1 MDRMKTILSLC
12 LLGTLL
18 LTSCQYIEKQAFA
31 PKVIPLKKTAPEKII
46 HNNAKQEKKQIP
58 EIPEK
63 IEVPEKKSHT
73 EEEAPEK
80 PIEIAVIVSYFR
92 FLNSLPEKALK
103 QEHARTQKEFAKDGS
118 TINRLRLAILLGFA
132 KTKHRDT
139 QASLDLLNRDLE
151 NPTSLDPML
160 RDFSYL
166 LATFVQKFKKQDKA
180 YKTLKQQL
188 NKGRAEN
195 KKLKKMIEALKTI
208 EKNLVDPEMTE
219 KK

>member
-18 LTSCQYIEKQAFA
+18 LTSCQYIGKQALP
-31 PKVIPLKKTAPEKII
+31 PKVIPLKETAPEKIS
-46 HNNAKQEKKQIP
+46 HNNTKQEKKQNP
-58 EIPEK
+58 ET
-63 IEVPEKKSHT
+63 IEVPEKKSQK
-73 EEEAPEK
+73 EEAPEK

-103 QEHARTQKEFAKDGS
+103 QEHARTQKEFAEDGS
-118 TINRLRLAILLGFA
+118 AINRLRLAILLGFA

-208 EKNLVDPEMTE
+208 EKNLVDPAMTE

>member
-12 LLGTLL
+12 LLGAL
-18 LTSCQYIEKQAFA
+18 LTSCQYTGKQAFA

-46 HNNAKQEKKQIP
+46 HNNARQEKKQST
-58 EIPEK
+58 EKPEK
-63 IEVPEKKSHT
+63 IEVPEKKAQT

-103 QEHARTQKEFAKDGS
+103 QEHTRTQKEFAEDGS

-139 QASLDLLNRDLE
+139 QASLDLLNHDLE
-151 NPTSLDPML
+151 NLTSLDPML

-188 NKGRAEN
+188 NKERAEN

-208 EKNLVDPEMTE
+208 EKNLVAPEMTE